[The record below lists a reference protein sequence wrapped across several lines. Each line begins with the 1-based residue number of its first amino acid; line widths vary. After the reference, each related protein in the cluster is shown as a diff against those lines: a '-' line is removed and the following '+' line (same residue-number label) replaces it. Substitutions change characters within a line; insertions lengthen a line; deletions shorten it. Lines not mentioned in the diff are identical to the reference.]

1 MFFILILLIL
11 NIIAPLCADNNFSVL
26 SEHNPFSYDLGIKII
41 PSENMAHNQVTIC
54 CHGYGHN
61 NKIVDNVHS
70 YKSISGTLIG
80 FNFPDYNITLDS
92 DHHKAAYGSIDEI
105 LPLLYILKCCI
116 IDLNVPTINLYGF
129 SAGGGAIINALATL
143 NQTYH
148 DESLEKISIFKET
161 KKQLLDVL
169 EKGLIILDCPLKS
182 IEEIIALR
190 GKIRELEILSDHY
203 TKNNMNPID
212 VLNLLVGLNLNILL
226 HFQNSDEILG
236 NRDDMLFVERL
247 KQANKGTTTVLLGF
261 DGGHN
266 TYHASLWNA
275 YKEILP

>member
-1 MFFILILLIL
+1 M
-11 NIIAPLCADNNFSVL
+11 
-26 SEHNPFSYDLGIKII
+26 
-41 PSENMAHNQVTIC
+41 
-54 CHGYGHN
+54 
-61 NKIVDNVHS
+61 
-70 YKSISGTLIG
+70 
-80 FNFPDYNITLDS
+80 
-92 DHHKAAYGSIDEI
+92 
-105 LPLLYILKCCI
+105 
-116 IDLNVPTINLYGF
+116 YGF